1 MLVVSVVSGARMNKT
16 NIMNTI
22 LSVLV
27 IGGVINLV
35 AGKTTIGLILFGLV
49 FVGAY
54 TQNYIL
60 GGENVK
66 K

>member
-1 MLVVSVVSGARMNKT
+1 MNKT

-35 AGKTTIGLILFGLV
+35 AGKTTVGLILFGLV

-54 TQNYIL
+54 TQNYWTTE
-60 GGENVK
+60 GVEYP
-66 K
+66 